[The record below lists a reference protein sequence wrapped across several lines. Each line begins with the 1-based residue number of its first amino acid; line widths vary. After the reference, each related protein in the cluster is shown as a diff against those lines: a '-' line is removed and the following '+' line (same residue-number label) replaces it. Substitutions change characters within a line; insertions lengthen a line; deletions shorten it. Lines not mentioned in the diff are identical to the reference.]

1 MHRILIAL
9 FAFTFVQVPAPAQH
23 FPSDAVLL
31 DLLRAQ
37 VGEPAVGGIV
47 LGLLN
52 GDGSTRVLT
61 YGDAGPDALPL
72 GPETTF
78 EIGSVTKVF
87 TGTLLAEAVG
97 RGEISLVEPIETYLP
112 EALHVPTRGGRHITA
127 LDLATHRSGIQDGR
141 LSVGQPG
148 APFRADELYAALSD
162 YELTRDIGSRFE
174 YSNLGIDLLGDIL
187 DRVTDG
193 DYEQTVSDRI
203 LTPLGMRMTGYTPT
217 AAMLEHAAQLFDAT
231 GHLSPTVV
239 SGGGPARSV
248 RGSVGLTS
256 DVEDL
261 LAFVKANIDPPNSRL
276 GEAMRMAQQARTP
289 AGNGNQVWMGLT
301 WHLRVIEGGQ
311 EIVWKLGGVRGF
323 QSYVGFDPRARVG
336 VVLLANAPRGGIAN
350 LGHHLVNPSIPLRAG
365 GASFE

>member
-1 MHRILIAL
+1 MHRILISL
-9 FAFTFVQVPAPAQH
+9 FVFACVQAPSPAQH
-23 FPSDAVLL
+23 FPPDAVLL
-31 DLLRAQ
+31 GLLRAQ
-37 VGEPAVGGIV
+37 VGQPAAGGIV

-52 GDGSTRVLT
+52 ADGSTRVLT

-97 RGEISLVEPIETYLP
+97 RGEISLTEPIETYLP

-127 LDLATHRSGIQDGR
+127 LDLATHRSS
-141 LSVGQPG
+141 LTGQEFLTGHEPG
-148 APFRADELYAALSD
+148 TPFRVDEMYDFLSGH
-162 YELTRDIGSRFE
+162 ELTRDIGSRFE

-203 LTPLGMRMTGYTPT
+203 LTPLGMQRTGYTPT

-231 GHLSPTVV
+231 GHLSPTVAF
-239 SGGGPARSV
+239 GGGPARSV

-256 DVEDL
+256 NVEDL
-261 LAFVKANIDPPNSRL
+261 LAFLKANIDPPNSRL
-276 GEAMRMAQQARTP
+276 GEAMRMAQQARTRG
-289 AGNGNQVWMGLT
+289 GNEQAWSGLT
-301 WHLRVIEGGQ
+301 WGLRLVEGGQ
-311 EIVWKLGGVRGF
+311 QIVWKGGGVRGF
-323 QSYVGFDPRARVG
+323 VTYIGFDPRTRVG
-336 VVLLANAPRGGIAN
+336 VVLLANAPRGGLRN